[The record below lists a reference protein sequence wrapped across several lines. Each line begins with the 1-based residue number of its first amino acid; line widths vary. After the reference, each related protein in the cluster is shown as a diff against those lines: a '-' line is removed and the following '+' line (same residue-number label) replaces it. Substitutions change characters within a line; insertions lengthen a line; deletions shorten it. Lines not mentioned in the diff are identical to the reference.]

1 MTVADDDLFAPPGG
15 PAPSAPR
22 PPVPPPPGAATP
34 ASPGPDVPPG
44 SAPPATPA
52 PRATPAPGGEV
63 PPPGAVPGFAPETYY
78 AQGWQPPAARVEPL
92 AVASVPAGVVLGP
105 VGVGLG
111 AAALSRTRS
120 RGTRGRGLAV
130 AGMVVGA
137 AVTVAWAA
145 GALLWWQGEQAR
157 TPLAGDVEAP
167 RTVSA
172 VQLVLGTC
180 LDELPPDGEVT
191 RVRAVP
197 CADEH
202 RAQVVART
210 DLGADETW
218 PGQAA
223 VDRRVARVC
232 TADVLG
238 PDAPED
244 VELVVWSP
252 TEASWR
258 AGDRTGLCLASSADP
273 LPADLLG

>member
-1 MTVADDDLFAPPGG
+1 MADDDLFAPPGG
-15 PAPSAPR
+15 PAGPPR
-22 PPVPPPPGAATP
+22 PPAPVPPPPAATP
-34 ASPGPDVPPG
+34 APPDAPVPSGTAVP
-44 SAPPATPA
+44 TPA
-52 PRATPAPGGEV
+52 ATLE
-63 PPPGAVPGFAPETYY
+63 PGFAPETYY
-78 AQGWQPPAARVEPL
+78 APGWQPAPPRVEPL

-105 VGVGLG
+105 VGIGLG
-111 AAALSRTRS
+111 AAGLSRVRS

-137 AVTVAWAA
+137 VVTVAWTA
-145 GALLWWQGEQAR
+145 GALVWWQGEQAR
-157 TPLAGDVEAP
+157 TPLAGDVDAP
-167 RTVSA
+167 QTVNA

-180 LDELPPDGEVT
+180 LDELPPDGEVSQ
-191 RVRAVP
+191 VRAVP

-210 DLGADETW
+210 DLGADEVW
-218 PGQAA
+218 PGQQA

-232 TADVLG
+232 TPDVLG
-238 PDAPED
+238 ADAPEG

-258 AGDRTGLCLASSADP
+258 AGDRTGLCLAAGADP

>member
-1 MTVADDDLFAPPGG
+1 MSDDDLFAPPGDAASG
-15 PAPSAPR
+15 PSGR
-22 PPVPPPPGAATP
+22 PPVPPPSGAPGAAEP
-34 ASPGPDVPPG
+34 RAAEAGAPRPGPTPHGPSG
-44 SAPPATPA
+44 AAAP
-52 PRATPAPGGEV
+52 V
-63 PPPGAVPGFAPETYY
+63 PPPGPGDRPGFAPETYY
-78 AQGWQPPAARVEPL
+78 APGWQPATPGVEPL

-111 AAALSRTRS
+111 AAALSRVRS

-130 AGMVVGA
+130 AGMVLGAVATLGWVVGGIA
-137 AVTVAWAA
+137 
-145 GALLWWQGEQAR
+145 WWQGEQAR
-157 TPLAGDVEAP
+157 TPLAGDVDAP

-180 LDELPPDGEVT
+180 LDELPPDGEVS

-202 RAQVVART
+202 RAQVVGRT
-210 DLGADETW
+210 DLGADEVW
-218 PGQAA
+218 PGQDA

-232 TADVLG
+232 TPETLG

-244 VELVVWSP
+244 VRLVVWAP

-258 AGDRTGLCLASSADP
+258 GGDRTGLCLASSEAP
-273 LPADLLG
+273 LPADLIG